1 MAAVL
6 SPPGDA
12 SRATEVIRVR
22 GVRVH
27 NLRDLDADIPRD
39 RIVAITGPSGS
50 GKSSLAFDTL
60 YAESRR
66 QYLETLSVS
75 ARRLLPMMERPDA
88 DWIDGLPPAICV
100 DQRADVPNPRST
112 VATLTEVYDLL
123 RLLYARLG
131 TMRCPRCGEPVE
143 KQTSDQVL
151 AELRQQ
157 PEGTK
162 AVLLAPL
169 IQGEKGAHRGVL
181 ARIRKLGFLRAR
193 IDGEIVDLDEV
204 TALDAAKAHT
214 IEAVIDRV
222 VLRPGIED
230 RLAESLRQAFKQG
243 NGLLRAALEQ
253 TEADGRRRWVDRV
266 FSRRRYCGRC
276 AAGYPDPEPRTF
288 SFHSA
293 HGACW
298 TCQGFGYTDR
308 FAAELVLDFARG
320 LGNGAVRVWADAKAE
335 LKHHRAKLQK
345 LMRQGGFDW
354 STPLADIP
362 DAIRAV
368 LIHGENGGRGTPA
381 DGKRKPARRRA
392 SAGFVGILPLLELHY
407 EMLDDARTRKA
418 WSRYRSRVTCPEC
431 KGARLGPLGRSVF
444 LGEKTIHDVTCM
456 TPDRAARFL
465 AGLQWTPVQK
475 AVAEPILDELS
486 ARLGFL
492 AEVGLTY
499 VALNRAADTL
509 SGGELQRAKLA
520 AGMGAVLTG
529 VCYILD
535 EPSVGLHPRDNDR
548 LIAALRCLRDRGN
561 TVLVV
566 EHDEALIRSA
576 DWILDIGPGA
586 GEDGGRLTAQG
597 TLPDI
602 LRIEGSPTGR
612 YLSGKITIPTPQTRR
627 PVRPSRAVV
636 LEGVTTNNLQDVT
649 AVFPLGVLVCVTGVS
664 GSGKSSLLSET
675 LAPALRQALQRPAVQ
690 HGGYRGL
697 GVEHSGYRKLS
708 GADLV
713 DRVVEIDQTPI
724 GRSARSNAA
733 TYCGIFDEIRKVFAA
748 TREARR
754 FGFTAARFSFNVPGG
769 RCEACEGQGRK
780 KVEMDFLPDI
790 FVPCPVCE
798 GTRFNRTTLEVRYRG
813 KNIAQVLE
821 MSAGEALDFFTNF
834 PVIARLLAGLC
845 DVGLGYLKLGQ
856 PSTTLSG
863 GEAQRIKLAAELGRS
878 EAGNTLYLLDEPTT
892 GLHFQDIQRVLD
904 VLNRLVDRGNS
915 VIVVEHQL
923 DVIKSADWIIDLGPE
938 GGTEGG
944 RIVAEGTPEQ
954 VAQVPN
960 NHTARY
966 LARVLPAA

>member
-1 MAAVL
+1 MAAISSL
-6 SPPGDA
+6 TADPPH
-12 SRATEVIRVR
+12 ATEVIRVR

-39 RIVAITGPSGS
+39 GIVAITGPSGS

-100 DQRADVPNPRST
+100 DQRADAPNPRAT

-131 TMRCPRCGEPVE
+131 MMRCPQCGEPVT

-151 AELRQQ
+151 GELMQC

-169 IQGEKGAHRGVL
+169 IQEEKGAHRTVL

-193 IDGEIVDLDEV
+193 IDGEIVDLDDLA
-204 TALDAAKAHT
+204 TLDAAKPHT

-230 RLAESLRQAFKQG
+230 RLTESLRQAFKHG
-243 NGLLRAALEQ
+243 NGLLRVALER
-253 TEADGRRRWVDRV
+253 TDADGSRRWVDRV

-276 AAGYPDPEPRTF
+276 GIGYPDPEPRTF

-298 TCQGFGYTDR
+298 SCQGFGYADR
-308 FAAELVLDFARG
+308 FAAELVLDFSRG

-345 LMRQGGFDW
+345 LMQQGGFDW

-362 DAIRAV
+362 EAV
-368 LIHGENGGRGTPA
+368 RETLICGENGGGDA
-381 DGKRKPARRRA
+381 WAKGKRKPAGRRVATR
-392 SAGFVGILPLLELHY
+392 FVGILPLLELHY

-418 WSRYRSRVTCPEC
+418 WSRYRSRVTCPDC

-444 LGEKTIHDVTCM
+444 LGDKTIHDVTCM
-456 TPDRAARFL
+456 TPDRAAEFL
-465 AGLQWTPVQK
+465 AGLKWTAVQK
-475 AVAEPILDELS
+475 AVAEPIFDELL

-492 AEVGLTY
+492 AEVGLNY
-499 VALNRAADTL
+499 VALNRPADTL

-520 AGMGAVLTG
+520 AGMGAVLAG

-548 LIAALRCLRDRGN
+548 LISALRCLRDRGN

-566 EHDEALIRSA
+566 EHDEAVIRSA
-576 DWILDIGPGA
+576 DWIIDIGPGA
-586 GEDGGRLTAQG
+586 GEDGGRLVAQG

-602 LRIEGSPTGR
+602 LGAENSPTGR
-612 YLSGKITIPTPQTRR
+612 YLSGRITIPTPRQRR
-627 PVRPSRAVV
+627 PISPERTLV

-675 LAPALRQALQRPAVQ
+675 LAPVLRRAVQ
-690 HGGYRGL
+690 RLPFQHPTCRR
-697 GVEHSGYRKLS
+697 VI
-708 GADLV
+708 GAELV

-754 FGFTAARFSFNVPGG
+754 LGFTAARFSFNVPGG

-798 GTRFNRTTLEVRYRG
+798 GTRFNRPTLEVRYRG
-813 KNIAQVLE
+813 KNIAEVLE
-821 MSAGEALDFFTNF
+821 MSAGEALEFFKNF
-834 PVIARLLAGLC
+834 PLIARLLVGLC

-863 GEAQRIKLAAELGRS
+863 GEAQRIKLAAELGRC
-878 EAGNTLYLLDEPTT
+878 EAGNALYLLDEPTT

-904 VLNRLVDRGNS
+904 MLNRLVDRGNS

-938 GGTEGG
+938 GGMEGG

-954 VAQVPN
+954 VAQLLD

-966 LARVLPAA
+966 LARVLASV

>member
-1 MAAVL
+1 MVMTGVL
-6 SPPGDA
+6 SAESGA
-12 SRATEVIRVR
+12 LLAAEVIRVR

-60 YAESRR
+60 YAESQR

-75 ARRLLPMMERPDA
+75 ARRLLPMMDRPDA

-100 DQRADVPNPRST
+100 DQRTDAPNPRAT
-112 VATLTEVYDLL
+112 VAALTEVYDLL

-131 TMRCPRCGEPVE
+131 TMRCPECGEPVV
-143 KQTSDQVL
+143 KQTSEQVL
-151 AELRQQ
+151 SELMQQ

-169 IQGEKGAHRGVL
+169 IQGEKGAHRTIL

-193 IDGEIVDLDEV
+193 IDGAIVDLDEV
-204 TALDAAKAHT
+204 TALDAAKPHT
-214 IEAVIDRV
+214 IEAVIDRII
-222 VLRPGIED
+222 LRPGIED

-243 NGLLRAALEQ
+243 NGLLRVALEQ
-253 TEADGRRRWVDRV
+253 TEADGCRRWIDRV
-266 FSRRRYCGRC
+266 FSRHRYCGRC
-276 AAGYPDPEPRTF
+276 GTGYPDPEPRTF

-308 FAAELVLDFARG
+308 FSAELVLDFSRG
-320 LGNGAVRVWADAKAE
+320 LGTGAVRVWEDAKAE
-335 LKHHRAKLQK
+335 LKHHRGKLQQ

-354 STPLADIP
+354 STPLADVP
-362 DAIRAV
+362 EPIRRI
-368 LIHGENGGRGTPA
+368 LIHGDNDSGAPA
-381 DGKRKPARRRA
+381 DGKPKPPRRRA
-392 SAGFVGILPLLELHY
+392 SARFVGILPLLELHY

-444 LGEKTIHDVTCM
+444 LGVKSIHDVTCL
-456 TPDRAARFL
+456 TPDRAADFL
-465 AGLQWTPVQK
+465 AGLKWTAVQK
-475 AVAEPILDELS
+475 AVAEPILDELL

-499 VALNRAADTL
+499 VALNRPVDSL

-576 DWILDIGPGA
+576 DWIIDIGPGA
-586 GEDGGRLTAQG
+586 GEDGGRLVAQG

-602 LRIEGSPTGR
+602 LRVEDSPTGR
-612 YLSGKITIPTPQTRR
+612 YLSGRIEIPVPRKRR
-627 PVRPSRAVV
+627 PICPSRTIV
-636 LEGVTTNNLQDVT
+636 LEGVTTNNLQEVT

-675 LAPALRQALQRPAVQ
+675 LAPALRQALQQLPVQ
-690 HGGYRGL
+690 NAGYR
-697 GVEHSGYRKLS
+697 RLS

-733 TYCGIFDEIRKVFAA
+733 TYCGIFDEIRKVFAQ

-790 FVPCPVCE
+790 FVPCPVCD
-798 GTRFNRTTLEVRYRG
+798 GTRFNRPTLEVRYRG
-813 KNIAQVLE
+813 KNIAQVLD
-821 MSAGEALDFFTNF
+821 MSAGEALEFFTNF

-878 EAGNTLYLLDEPTT
+878 EGGNTLYLLDEPTT

-938 GGTEGG
+938 GGMQGG

-954 VAQVPN
+954 VAQLPD

-966 LARVLPAA
+966 LARVLAPA